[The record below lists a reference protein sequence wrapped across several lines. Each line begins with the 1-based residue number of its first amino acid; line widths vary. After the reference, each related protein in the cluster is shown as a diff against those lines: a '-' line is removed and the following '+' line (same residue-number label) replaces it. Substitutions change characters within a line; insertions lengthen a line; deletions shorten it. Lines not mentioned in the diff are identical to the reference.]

1 MAIFNVTS
9 RDERGKAPQ
18 LRRKGIVPMSIIDRA
33 HKTHLIQ
40 APIGDLRQAFGST
53 DSHGMIDVKIGS
65 DASMKAMVKAVDSD
79 PIAHQILSVTFQ
91 EVATSD
97 TVNATVPVIADGH
110 NDVLDGEAAILSAVT
125 TEIKIRAKVSDLPE
139 SIHVD
144 VSKLGLGEHINA
156 GDVKLPKGVELHMS
170 PDAVIF
176 TVSQIAAPILESE
189 AVTEV
194 PIEEAVSE

>member
-1 MAIFNVTS
+1 
-9 RDERGKAPQ
+9 
-18 LRRKGIVPMSIIDRA
+18 MSIIDRA
-33 HKTHLIQ
+33 HKTQLIQ
-40 APIGDLRQAFGST
+40 ASISDLRQAFSST
-53 DSHGMIDVKIGS
+53 DSHGMIDVQIEGVKG
-65 DASMKAMVKAVDSD
+65 SMKAMIKAVDSD

-110 NDVLDGEAAILSAVT
+110 NAELDGEAAILSAVT

-139 SIHVD
+139 AIHVD

-170 PDAVIF
+170 PDAVLF
-176 TVSQIAAPILESE
+176 TVSNIAAPILETESS
-189 AVTEV
+189 TEV
-194 PIEEAVSE
+194 PIEEAPSEE